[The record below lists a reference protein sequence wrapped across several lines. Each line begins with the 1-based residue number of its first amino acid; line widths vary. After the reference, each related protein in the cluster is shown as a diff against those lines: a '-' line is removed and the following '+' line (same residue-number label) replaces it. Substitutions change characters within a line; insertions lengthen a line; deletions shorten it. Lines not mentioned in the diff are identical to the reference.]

1 MTVYFVQGKPPV
13 GILSSCLE
21 SLRFEH
27 GAKPVIL
34 FDTPLPDLM
43 HKLNSHRY
51 AKSAQHAMITR
62 QDRYRMTN
70 GTGHMLQYTFLSTL
84 LLSGREI

>member
-1 MTVYFVQGKPPV
+1 MTVYFVQGKTPV

-51 AKSAQHAMITR
+51 AKSA
-62 QDRYRMTN
+62 
-70 GTGHMLQYTFLSTL
+70 
-84 LLSGREI
+84 